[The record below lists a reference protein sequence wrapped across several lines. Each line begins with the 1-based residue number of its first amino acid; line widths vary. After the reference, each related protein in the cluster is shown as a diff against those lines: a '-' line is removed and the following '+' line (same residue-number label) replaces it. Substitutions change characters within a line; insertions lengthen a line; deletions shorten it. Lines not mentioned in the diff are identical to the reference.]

1 MTLSKITKQFTKMS
15 GQLETLI
22 AYNKKLV
29 EKHNQAISNLQQDA
43 TYYEEEAE
51 KAKRIKEKI
60 EGIIS

>member
-1 MTLSKITKQFTKMS
+1 MS

-29 EKHNQAISNLQQDA
+29 EKRKQEISNLQQDA